1 MGRLRLRQG
10 PSQLRLAGRS
20 SWRSSLFGL
29 VLGLAL
35 LCAAPTAA
43 SADADLALTKTASPE
58 PVLVGQQLTYTLT
71 VQNQGPSDVTAVQ
84 VADTLPVGV
93 TYESAAPSQG
103 GCSETSGTVTCAL
116 GALLNTQSAT
126 VEIKVRPQ
134 IAGSITNQAT
144 VSSEVPDPN
153 SQNDSA
159 SAQTTVDPAPLPP
172 ESPPPGRTQPSTNSL
187 NVVISGSFV
196 LISGRSVKLTKGRLV
211 PVSLTCAGQRKCEGR
226 LTITSDKPLKQSK
239 KHKKRKR
246 LERLGSKRF
255 SVEGNHRIKVMV
267 PLSRSKVRLIKRLGH
282 LKARATIRETD
293 PQGHPRI
300 STRAFL
306 LRTR

>member
-1 MGRLRLRQG
+1 
-10 PSQLRLAGRS
+10 
-20 SWRSSLFGL
+20 
-29 VLGLAL
+29 
-35 LCAAPTAA
+35 
-43 SADADLALTKTASPE
+43 
-58 PVLVGQQLTYTLT
+58 
-71 VQNQGPSDVTAVQ
+71 
-84 VADTLPVGV
+84 
-93 TYESAAPSQG
+93 
-103 GCSETSGTVTCAL
+103 
-116 GALLNTQSAT
+116 
-126 VEIKVRPQ
+126 
-134 IAGSITNQAT
+134 
-144 VSSEVPDPN
+144 
-153 SQNDSA
+153 
-159 SAQTTVDPAPLPP
+159 
-172 ESPPPGRTQPSTNSL
+172 L

-196 LISGRSVKLTKGRLV
+196 LISGRSVKLAKGRLV